1 VDANSTNFYSY
12 YRWAVLSRRGA
23 TDPAALE
30 RIDQALQ
37 RASALNASYAPAFQA
52 LAEVRLQA
60 GRRDEALAA
69 ATRSITLD
77 PAPPSYH
84 VTMAR
89 VLSAL
94 GRRDEAVRQA
104 RDALELSRT
113 DAERRFAQQ
122 AIDSL
127 SAAARGASPDAPRPS
142 ANGVTMPK
150 LLHEEQ
156 PQYTAEALK
165 QKITGSVMVECV
177 VGVDGSVQNARVVR
191 SLDTVYGLDEEA
203 LKAARAW
210 RFEPGTRN
218 GTAVPVT
225 VTIELTFTAK

>member
-1 VDANSTNFYSY
+1 VE
-12 YRWAVLSRRGA
+12 
-23 TDPAALE
+23 PAALD
-30 RIDQALQ
+30 RIDRALQ
-37 RASALNASYAPAFQA
+37 RAIALNANYAPAYQA
-52 LAEVRLQA
+52 LAEAELQA
-60 GRRDEALAA
+60 GKRDEALAA

-77 PAPPSYH
+77 PAPPAYH

-113 DAERRFAQQ
+113 DAERRLAQQ

-127 SAAARGASPDAPRPS
+127 SAASGARGALPDAPRPS
-142 ANGVTMPK
+142 AANGVTMPK
-150 LLHEEQ
+150 LVHEEK

-165 QKITGSVMVECV
+165 QKIAGSVMVECV
-177 VGVDGSVQNARVVR
+177 VGVDGSVQSARVVR
-191 SLDTVYGLDEEA
+191 SLDQTYGLDEEA

-218 GTAVPVT
+218 GIAVPVT